1 MLVILKTS
9 SLEKVT
15 KLKKSLITGDSTL
28 IDVDLIVILTIIYFA
43 YISRKESEYFL
54 TRSEFS

>member
-43 YISRKESEYFL
+43 YISRKESE
-54 TRSEFS
+54 